1 MNIKKFTKRSLKSL
15 KGYIEES
22 NKKIRWEVRYNN
34 LKEKYDLALKE
45 IELLNKR
52 LDEDYNILLIKDKN
66 NYINYLKRQRDNLRK
81 DNLLLKKG
89 EK

>member
-1 MNIKKFTKRSLKSL
+1 MNIKKFTKKSLKTL

-45 IELLNKR
+45 IELLNKK

-81 DNLLLKKG
+81 ENLLLKKG
-89 EK
+89 AK